1 MSKKAAVSMMM
12 STFRPALVAVLA
24 VALGLVSAVSPETL
38 RADSD
43 RPFWMSADALHQ
55 TFSGQAI
62 TGNYSD
68 GRTFD
73 ESYAAAGRLVY
84 TEHEPPRRQTGHWSI
99 VNDRFCT
106 IYDTSSSGGCFR
118 VHQVSANCFEFYFET
133 RTEEEA
139 RRSTPRNPTWT
150 ARAWRVDAV
159 PTCDGKPTV

>member
-1 MSKKAAVSMMM
+1 MM
-12 STFRPALVAVLA
+12 STLHPARIAVLA
-24 VALGLVSAVSPETL
+24 VAFGLVCAVSTRGLHAE
-38 RADSD
+38 SD

-55 TFSGQAI
+55 AFAGQAV

-73 ESYAAAGRLVY
+73 ESYDAAGRLVY

-106 IYDTSSSGGCFR
+106 IYDASSSGGCFR

-133 RTEEEA
+133 RTEEEV
-139 RRSTPRNPTWT
+139 RRSTPRDPTWT
-150 ARAWRVDAV
+150 ARAWRVDTV